1 MEGETNRHRDPNTH
15 LEQDICIHI
24 FTVSSAMV
32 GVCLTVI
39 GLIRV
44 VITLGRADTLADD
57 LLAGDALLFLISCL
71 LSYWALRSRSLRRM
85 HRLEKIA
92 DGIFILA
99 MIGMVIICAL
109 ITYTISVPASTRR
122 WLKQLFEDPQ
132 PIPAG
137 LTLFR
142 PSHPERRL
150 GQLRINLSPALVVGH
165 RYLHLLVRGVT
176 AAVGAG
182 DSNCIDA
189 SVAAAL
195 PLGSK

>member
-1 MEGETNRHRDPNTH
+1 MEGETNGQRDPNTH

-71 LSYWALRSRSLRRM
+71 LSYWALRSRSVRRM
-85 HRLEKIA
+85 HGLEKIA

-99 MIGMVIICAL
+99 MIGMVIVCAL
-109 ITYTISVPASTRR
+109 ITYTISVPV
-122 WLKQLFEDPQ
+122 
-132 PIPAG
+132 
-137 LTLFR
+137 R
-142 PSHPERRL
+142 P
-150 GQLRINLSPALVVGH
+150 
-165 RYLHLLVRGVT
+165 
-176 AAVGAG
+176 GAG
-182 DSNCIDA
+182 
-189 SVAAAL
+189 
-195 PLGSK
+195 

>member
-1 MEGETNRHRDPNTH
+1 MEGETNRHRDSSTH

-71 LSYWALRSRSLRRM
+71 LSYWALRSRSVHRM
-85 HRLEKIA
+85 HRLERIA
-92 DGIFILA
+92 DGIFIFA

-109 ITYTISVPASTRR
+109 ITYTISVPVRPR
-122 WLKQLFEDPQ
+122 
-132 PIPAG
+132 AG
-137 LTLFR
+137 
-142 PSHPERRL
+142 
-150 GQLRINLSPALVVGH
+150 
-165 RYLHLLVRGVT
+165 
-176 AAVGAG
+176 
-182 DSNCIDA
+182 
-189 SVAAAL
+189 
-195 PLGSK
+195 

>member
-1 MEGETNRHRDPNTH
+1 MEGETNRDRDSGTH
-15 LEQDICIHI
+15 LEQDISIHI

-85 HRLEKIA
+85 HRLERIA

-109 ITYTISVPASTRR
+109 ITYTISAPA
-122 WLKQLFEDPQ
+122 
-132 PIPAG
+132 
-137 LTLFR
+137 R
-142 PSHPERRL
+142 P
-150 GQLRINLSPALVVGH
+150 GTG
-165 RYLHLLVRGVT
+165 
-176 AAVGAG
+176 
-182 DSNCIDA
+182 
-189 SVAAAL
+189 
-195 PLGSK
+195 

>member
-1 MEGETNRHRDPNTH
+1 MEGETNRHRDSSTH

-71 LSYWALRSRSLRRM
+71 LSYWALRLRSLRRM

-99 MIGMVIICAL
+99 MIGMVIVCAL
-109 ITYTISVPASTRR
+109 ITYTISAPA
-122 WLKQLFEDPQ
+122 
-132 PIPAG
+132 
-137 LTLFR
+137 R
-142 PSHPERRL
+142 P
-150 GQLRINLSPALVVGH
+150 
-165 RYLHLLVRGVT
+165 
-176 AAVGAG
+176 GAG
-182 DSNCIDA
+182 
-189 SVAAAL
+189 
-195 PLGSK
+195 

>member
-1 MEGETNRHRDPNTH
+1 MEGETNRDRDSGTH
-15 LEQDICIHI
+15 LEQDISIHI

-32 GVCLTVI
+32 GICLTVI

-85 HRLEKIA
+85 HRLERIA

-109 ITYTISVPASTRR
+109 ITYTISVPA
-122 WLKQLFEDPQ
+122 
-132 PIPAG
+132 
-137 LTLFR
+137 R
-142 PSHPERRL
+142 P
-150 GQLRINLSPALVVGH
+150 GTG
-165 RYLHLLVRGVT
+165 
-176 AAVGAG
+176 
-182 DSNCIDA
+182 
-189 SVAAAL
+189 
-195 PLGSK
+195 

>member
-1 MEGETNRHRDPNTH
+1 MEGETNRHRDPDTH
-15 LEQDICIHI
+15 LEQDISIHI

-99 MIGMVIICAL
+99 MIGMVVICAL
-109 ITYTISVPASTRR
+109 ITYTISVPA
-122 WLKQLFEDPQ
+122 
-132 PIPAG
+132 
-137 LTLFR
+137 R
-142 PSHPERRL
+142 P
-150 GQLRINLSPALVVGH
+150 
-165 RYLHLLVRGVT
+165 
-176 AAVGAG
+176 GAG
-182 DSNCIDA
+182 
-189 SVAAAL
+189 
-195 PLGSK
+195 